1 MGWDYSRDP
10 RASADA
16 LFCPVQATAQM
27 CTVAAAAAATSAAVQ
42 QSREMITREQT
53 SSNSNEK
60 LSCTKNMTDPPPSPA
75 VLNKQ

>member
-27 CTVAAAAAATSAAVQ
+27 CTVAASAAATSAAVQ
-42 QSREMITREQT
+42 QSSRNDYQRT
-53 SSNSNEK
+53 N
-60 LSCTKNMTDPPPSPA
+60 
-75 VLNKQ
+75 